1 MTTVQKYMAF
11 REKSNEW
18 QRELM
23 ECICSSIKKDRDEQQ
38 SDISKQSIPNPQ
50 RQPPNQLEFY
60 SCWSLFAIMSFF
72 ITLFCFVLQKCI
84 VAAITTTSSLL
95 DSVLKRKILSDLS
108 DSVIR
113 WLASKGVSRVGCP
126 PCHPPPPSPRKQN
139 KYNIMKWLSIYRVR
153 VHIKTIPWK
162 FRILNPKNSRVI
174 CPWSLSIP

>member
-60 SCWSLFAIMSFF
+60 SC
-72 ITLFCFVLQKCI
+72 
-84 VAAITTTSSLL
+84 
-95 DSVLKRKILSDLS
+95 
-108 DSVIR
+108 
-113 WLASKGVSRVGCP
+113 
-126 PCHPPPPSPRKQN
+126 
-139 KYNIMKWLSIYRVR
+139 
-153 VHIKTIPWK
+153 
-162 FRILNPKNSRVI
+162 
-174 CPWSLSIP
+174 